1 MAKISEIEPLVLY
14 EQEADARW
22 ASYSILVKVVTSDG
36 RVSYGEA
43 VPTLRV
49 LPVVSAVRQV
59 ARAFIG
65 RDPHEISA
73 AFYEWYRQDF
83 FLSRSF
89 ESATALSAIDMAL
102 WDLKARELGA
112 PLHELLGGAIRTRV
126 PVYANGWYGG
136 CRDASCFAERAKEV
150 VKRGYTA
157 LKFDPFKDSFN
168 YITPKRLK
176 EAEEIVAAV
185 REAVGDE
192 VDILIEHHGRF
203 DANAAV
209 EIAKRLE
216 PYSPYFMEEPVHHE
230 DLEAYR
236 KYKAAT
242 SLRVAMGERLISA
255 KEALQY
261 MAEGL
266 VDVVQPDACNIGG
279 VTGSL
284 KVATLAEAFSVEV
297 SYHNAYGPV
306 QFAVEVQLSAVT
318 PTLYRLESFYDF
330 WPQWKRDL
338 IGDPFKT
345 VDSSVEVPK
354 RPGIGVDVNEKAV
367 ERYKAEPR
375 EIQPTEEPVW
385 VVRGTW

>member
-1 MAKISEIEPLVLY
+1 MAKISEIEPIVLY
-14 EQEADARW
+14 EKEADARW

-36 RVSYGEA
+36 RVAYGEA

-59 ARAFIG
+59 AKAFLG
-65 RDPHEISA
+65 RDPHEITA

-112 PLHELLGGAIRTRV
+112 PLHELLGGALRDRV

-136 CRDASCFAERAKEV
+136 CKDPACFAEKAKEV
-150 VKRGYTA
+150 VKRGYSA
-157 LKFDPFKDSFN
+157 LKFDPFGDAFD
-168 YITPKRLK
+168 YITPKGLRR
-176 EAEEIVAAV
+176 AEDVVRAV
-185 REAVGDE
+185 REAVGDDVE
-192 VDILIEHHGRF
+192 VLIEHHGRF
-203 DANAAV
+203 NANAAI

-216 PYSPYFMEEPVHHE
+216 PYNPYFMEEPVHHE
-230 DLEAYR
+230 DVEAYR
-236 KYKAAT
+236 KYRAST
-242 SLRVAMGERLISA
+242 SLKVAMGERLISA

-261 MAEGL
+261 LAEGL
-266 VDVVQPDACNIGG
+266 VDVIQPDACNIGG

-284 KVATLAEAFSVEV
+284 KVVTLAEAFSVEV

-318 PTLYRLESFYDF
+318 PTLYRLESFYDY

-338 IGDPFKT
+338 IGDPFK
-345 VDSSVEVPK
+345 VIDSAVEVPK
-354 RPGIGVDVNEKAV
+354 RPGIGVDVNEKV
-367 ERYKAEPR
+367 VGRYKAEPR